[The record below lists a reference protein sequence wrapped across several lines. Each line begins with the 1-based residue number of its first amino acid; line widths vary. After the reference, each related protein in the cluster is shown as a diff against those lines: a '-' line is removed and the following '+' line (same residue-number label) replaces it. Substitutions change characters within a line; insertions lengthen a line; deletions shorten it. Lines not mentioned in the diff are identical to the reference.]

1 MNTVEPRRVVAVV
14 QARMGSTRLPGK
26 VLKPIAG
33 RPLLWHVVHRLE
45 KSHWVN
51 AIVVATSINP
61 RDDAIVEFCR
71 LNGIQVVRGQ
81 EFDVL
86 SRFAR
91 AAEITDADVVVRVCA
106 DAPFIDPGYI
116 DHLVQALVDQGG
128 DFVQLEE
135 GAVCAHEGVDVFS
148 RHGLDKLMMDASE
161 DPVAREHVAGYFRLH
176 MDFVPVVR
184 AAVYPELAR
193 NAGRLTVDTPDDL
206 AFVEA
211 VHARLAAKAGEAH
224 LADLLLLLEREPSL
238 REINAHV
245 CQKAIAPQGGLALL
259 RCSGDGPEG
268 TSRIRRMIALARALR
283 DREGIGATFAV
294 AGDEDA
300 LEPIRQAGFEA
311 QIVAASELSGT
322 VQSPDIV
329 VVDSGGNFS
338 CRDLDASGA
347 VVKAV
352 IENTSDCRL
361 AADFAYYPPLP
372 AAEALDWDQSHCAVR
387 IGWEW
392 SVIGVAQH
400 RPRGPLPR
408 PTLIVTMGDSD
419 PEGLTLKTA
428 KALTQLASVFRAR
441 FVVGPR
447 FKDKQRV
454 AKSIVSL
461 HPNFE
466 TIEGADGLATEYA
479 TCDLALTVPGITACE
494 LAAFGVPALY
504 LCRECPNEGQAFE
517 AAGFGVSLGLAP
529 NDQAIAKPVWAL
541 LNNAERRRQMR
552 SAGLMTVDGAAASR
566 VAGEL
571 AGALAARRG
580 ITDLRSAM

>member
-1 MNTVEPRRVVAVV
+1 MSPRVVAVV

-26 VLKPIAG
+26 VLKPVAG
-33 RPLLWHVVHRLE
+33 KPLLWHVLHRLE

-71 LNGIQVVRGQ
+71 LNGTQVVRGQ

-86 SRFAR
+86 SRYAR
-91 AAEITDADVVVRVCA
+91 AAELTDADVVVRVCA

-116 DHLVQALVDQGG
+116 DHLVKALVEQGG

-135 GAVCAHEGVDVFS
+135 GAVSAHEGVDVFS

-161 DPVAREHVAGYFRLH
+161 DAVAREHVAGYFRLH

-184 AAVYPELAR
+184 AAAYPSLAH

-211 VHARLAAKAGEAH
+211 VHARLDAKAGEAN
-224 LADLLLLLEREPSL
+224 LADLLMLLEREPSL
-238 REINAHV
+238 RQINAHV

-259 RCSGDGPEG
+259 RCSTDGPEG
-268 TSRIRRMIALARALR
+268 TSRIKRMIALARALR

-311 QIVAASELSGT
+311 QIVDPSDLSGT
-322 VQSPDIV
+322 VTNPDIV
-329 VVDSGGNFS
+329 VVDHGEEFS
-338 CRDLDASGA
+338 RKDLEPTGA

-352 IENTSDCRL
+352 IETASDCRL
-361 AADFAYYPPLP
+361 AADYAYYPPLP
-372 AAEALDWDQSHCAVR
+372 AAEALDWSGSDCAVR

-392 SVIGVAQH
+392 SVIGVAQS

-408 PTLIVTMGDSD
+408 PTLLVAMGDSD
-419 PEGLTLKTA
+419 PDGLTLKVA
-428 KALTQLASVFRAR
+428 KALTLLASVFRAR
-441 FVVGPR
+441 FVVGPH
-447 FKDKQRV
+447 FEGKQRV

-479 TCDLALTVPGITACE
+479 TCDLALTTPGITASE

-504 LCRECPNEGQAFE
+504 LCRDRSDMGQSFE
-517 AAGFGVSLGLAP
+517 AAGFGVSLGVATSVR
-529 NDQAIAKPVWAL
+529 DQNIAKAVWAL
-541 LNNAERRRQMR
+541 LNDPERRRHMR

-571 AGALAARRG
+571 AAALAAHRG
-580 ITDLRSAM
+580 ITDLRRAM